1 MKGGLCKIFQVSKYQ
16 VNTGYLHEVLGLVGH
31 GFWVNVKL
39 AILHRCS
46 RPVSVGHMTKLWQR
60 ETKNNIM
67 IWFNEGQ
74 TPNGFL
80 EKASITNFHYVLIIM
95 TIANNAPRI
104 CFLQT
109 QECQNSSVLEEAS
122 ITNFYQDLLIKK
134 VHVVT
139 NVPWSCILYMQ
150 DNSFNM
156 ICFRSGPLCR
166 CLWEP
171 MQSQAL
177 NSTQYIRQSRE

>member
-46 RPVSVGHMTKLWQR
+46 RPVSVGHMTKLWER
-60 ETKNNIM
+60 ETKNNL

-74 TPNGFL
+74 TPNGIL
-80 EKASITNFHYVLIIM
+80 EKASITNFHKVLIFK
-95 TIANNAPRI
+95 TIATNAPRI
-104 CFLQT
+104 CFLQR
-109 QECQNSSVLEEAS
+109 QECQNFQILFWKRHPFPYSSRSAIQESTCSNPCSVKL
-122 ITNFYQDLLIKK
+122 F
-134 VHVVT
+134 
-139 NVPWSCILYMQ
+139 LYMQ

-156 ICFRSGPLCR
+156 ICFRSDPLCR
-166 CLWEP
+166 CRWEP
-171 MQSQAL
+171 M
-177 NSTQYIRQSRE
+177 